1 MSADNLSAGDRPAA
15 ALPPFNPMAPGF
27 HDNPYPFFHRYRERD
42 PVHWSTLGAAPGAG
56 MWYLFRN
63 DDVMAALR
71 NPNLIRDPR
80 ILPPAPLRGM
90 LEKWMLF
97 RNPPDHTRLRSL
109 VSKAFTPQRA
119 ERLVPAIQSTA
130 DFLIDAVADRGQ
142 MDVIADY
149 ASPLP
154 LIVIAELLGVP
165 AEDREQLRRWTID
178 MVVAIDF
185 GPSREGMIRAMAAA
199 RDLMAY
205 LRELIVIRRHGV
217 PRDDLISALLAAE
230 EQGDRLSE
238 DELLSMC
245 SLLLGAGHETT
256 VNLIGN
262 GSLALMTQR
271 DQWERLCA
279 HPEVLETGV
288 DELLRFDSPVQ
299 MTFREAAADGELAGR
314 PIQKGD
320 LVAILLG
327 SANRDPAL
335 FPDPDRLDL
344 ARPVGKH
351 AAFGMG
357 IHFCLG
363 SHLARLEGRIAFE
376 TLARRLPHM
385 RLVPGPLER
394 REGIAFRGVKALPVT
409 F

>member
-1 MSADNLSAGDRPAA
+1 MNPADLPAVPP
-15 ALPPFNPMAPGF
+15 PPFNPLAPGF
-27 HDNPYPFFHRYRERD
+27 RETPYPFYHRYREND
-42 PVHWSTLGAAPGAG
+42 PVHWSTAAGPPGSG
-56 MWYLFRN
+56 TWYLFRN
-63 DDVMAALR
+63 ADVMSALR

-80 ILPPAPLRGM
+80 ILPPPPLRGM

-109 VSKAFTPQRA
+109 VSKAFTPLRA
-119 ERLVPAIQSTA
+119 EQLMPAIQSAATC
-130 DFLIDAVADRGQ
+130 LIDAVAARGE
-142 MDVIADY
+142 MDLIRDY

-154 LIVIAELLGVP
+154 LMVIAELLGVP
-165 AEDREQLRRWTID
+165 PEDREQLRRWTID

-185 GPSREGMIRAMAAA
+185 GPSREGMVRALGAA
-199 RDLMAY
+199 RELMGY
-205 LRELIVIRRHGV
+205 LRDLVAARRAGV
-217 PRDDLISALLAAE
+217 ARDDLISALIAAE
-230 EQGDRLSE
+230 EEGDKLSE
-238 DELLSMC
+238 EELLSMC

-262 GSLALMTQR
+262 GSLALLTHPDEWTRLR
-271 DQWERLCA
+271 DDPGC
-279 HPEVLETGV
+279 LETGV
-288 DELLRFDSPVQ
+288 EELLRFDSPVQ
-299 MTFREAAADGELAGR
+299 MTFREAAADGGLADR
-314 PIQKGD
+314 VLHKGE

-344 ARPVGKH
+344 SRPVGKH

-363 SHLARLEGRIAFE
+363 SHLARLEGRIAFA
-376 TLARRLPHM
+376 TLARRLPGLQ
-385 RLVPGPLER
+385 LVPRAPER